1 MTSELHWK
9 IINQKETLSDEY
21 LSKTIFKNCK
31 NKNGNNNVN
40 YNFLSFRWSKIGGFY
55 NLKSSWKRS
64 FWQSN
69 AG

>member
-40 YNFLSFRWSKIGGFY
+40 YKFFII
-55 NLKSSWKRS
+55 
-64 FWQSN
+64 
-69 AG
+69 